1 MGQLIVIRLPF
12 SYPYGLERISAYMNC
27 SCFLPCPLY
36 IKSAM
41 WGSKLPWQAGDGARR
56 QCLACRT
63 RALEISGSFLHPR
76 TRCLVFS
83 FFLSVC
89 PHSGPI
95 WPQLFPNPIHL
106 GSLSSTAPHSS
117 SVKSP
122 LDVIISA
129 LKPARSSF
137 LSMCVCVCVCVFFSP
152 FCE

>member
-1 MGQLIVIRLPF
+1 
-12 SYPYGLERISAYMNC
+12 MNC

-41 WGSKLPWQAGDGARR
+41 WGSKLPWQTGDGARR
-56 QCLACRT
+56 QCHACRT
-63 RALEISGSFLHPR
+63 RALESSGSVLHPR

-106 GSLSSTAPHSS
+106 RSLSSTAPHSS

-122 LDVIISA
+122 LDIISA

-137 LSMCVCVCVCVFFSP
+137 LSMCVFFFPSVSSLIRP
-152 FCE
+152 LAWRAQA